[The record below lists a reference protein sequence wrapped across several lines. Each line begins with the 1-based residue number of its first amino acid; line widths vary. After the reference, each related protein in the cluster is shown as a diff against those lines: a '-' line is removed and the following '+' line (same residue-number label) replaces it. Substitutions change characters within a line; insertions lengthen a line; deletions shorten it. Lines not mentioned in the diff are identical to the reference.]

1 MRDCDNN
8 SLLTK
13 LLLQFFLLFILSSC
27 ATFSQI
33 FSSKDLVEINDI
45 NNESTANNKFRMI
58 GKFVIFIEDKGFSG
72 SLSWDSDKKRDNI
85 QIFSPFNSLLA
96 TIKLNNITND
106 VVFEITDMRHEQNTQ
121 VFLKKIFV
129 EENNIFRLKEAMIN
143 PPKELKSKNK
153 ADFYINQWSIS
164 LEDLYDNKNIPKI
177 IKIQK
182 NKVSLKLLVKKWI
195 N

>member
-1 MRDCDNN
+1 M
-8 SLLTK
+8 
-13 LLLQFFLLFILSSC
+13 LSSC

-33 FSSKDLVEINDI
+33 FSSKDIVEINDL
-45 NNESTANNKFRMI
+45 NNESATNKKFRMI

-72 SLSWDSDKKRDNI
+72 SLSWDSDKKQDNI

-106 VVFEITDMRHEQNTQ
+106 IMFEIADVKQEQNTKE
-121 VFLKKIFV
+121 FLKKIFV